1 MYIQWNIIRPQK
13 GIAFRGFSGGSMVKN
28 QSANAEDAGS
38 IPGPRRSHM
47 QQSN

>member
-1 MYIQWNIIRPQK
+1 MYIEWNIIWPQK
-13 GIAFRGFSGGSMVKN
+13 GIAFWGFSGGSMVKN